1 MCAAAGYSGAD
12 GGGGGAGRA
21 SAFGRDSDYDSRPA
35 MRPGG
40 RGFGGSMAGG
50 RGRGFDQF

>member
-1 MCAAAGYSGAD
+1 VCAAAGYSGAD